1 MENKLREKEIGIN
14 VRITHEEHEKLKRVS
29 KEHNR
34 SMNGQIKAM
43 IKESK

>member
-14 VRITHEEHEKLKRVS
+14 IRVSQDEHEKLKKMA

-34 SMNGQIKAM
+34 SMNGQIKEM